1 MTNHTDLWFEYAGD
15 AIDKELQTWQI
26 SMTRICEKTNNEA
39 RYSSEEAPWLRQL
52 AWLNFALNGAML
64 VPKLSLPAYVTL
76 TVTDLIAD
84 NMQQQYKD
92 GAQLSRALLSQHYNG
107 VLDSYIN
114 QINQIERTFATHS
127 STRMIAAAMKKK
139 LWNLVLS
146 PAGTWIRDDSVDA
159 KGKLDKQIATEHLRN
174 IIAHAEVLP
183 TEHKFLRTEFVERGF
198 GAFYDAIYAI
208 VIRSNLVPKEQRLP
222 GAIYQR
228 YQGQP
233 ITGLSGQLQ
242 EICIK
247 SKLHI
252 AIEKVRY
259 CDLSFKAIQIESKP
273 DTLTIL
279 NELWRFDFELES
291 AQALVKIPAGWYWA
305 PVKHVHL
312 RQRKSPRK
320 FRAHTHASV
329 PEIQLALDR
338 GLRKYASRAQ
348 RLVA

>member
-1 MTNHTDLWFEYAGD
+1 MMLVCREIN
-15 AIDKELQTWQI
+15 DK
-26 SMTRICEKTNNEA
+26 A
-39 RYSSEEAPWLRQL
+39 RYSSGEAPWVRQL

-64 VPKLSLPAYVTL
+64 VPKLSLPAYITM
-76 TVTDLIAD
+76 TITDLISD

-92 GAQLSRALLSQHYNG
+92 GARLSRALLSQHYNG

-114 QINQIERTFATHS
+114 QINQIERSFFTHP
-127 STRMIAAAMKKK
+127 STRMIAAAIEEK
-139 LWNLVLS
+139 LWDLVLS
-146 PAGTWIRDDSVDA
+146 SAGVWIRDDSVDVD
-159 KGKLDKQIATEHLRN
+159 GKLSRQKALSHLRR

-183 TEHKFLRTEFVERGF
+183 TEHKFLRTEFVEQGF

-208 VIRSNLVPKEQRLP
+208 VMRSNLVPKEQRLP

-247 SKLHI
+247 SELHI

-259 CDLSFKAIQIESKP
+259 CDLSFKAVQIESKP